1 MRHLRVKISKSDVSH
16 VSKWVLGFR
25 VFDSLQSN
33 FMLSH
38 LVTATIRRSLSG
50 NSVVFQKNWNA
61 QPSRSETSSDQKIPN
76 IHNPQASK
84 HTLLSQSYPYTIAG
98 HMPSVCSSSPV
109 LILERVSTCVNG
121 VNLKNICHRF
131 SGTNALIML
140 LSCVSMDNSL
150 PLFSPMSLILK
161 SYPLKVGESPG
172 QPFQGSFHWAPRFVT
187 CSSMPKGFC
196 CRIQHLLLSLV
207 KAFHQPA
214 RWVNFQFSHME
225 QTHSSYEENMKKN
238 WGANPSKQNSWE

>member
-1 MRHLRVKISKSDVSH
+1 MRCLWVISRSDVSH
-16 VSKWVLGFR
+16 VSKGVLGFR

-38 LVTATIRRSLSG
+38 LVAATIRRSLSG
-50 NSVVFQKNWNA
+50 NSVVFRKI
-61 QPSRSETSSDQKIPN
+61 ET
-76 IHNPQASK
+76 HNRQEVKRAAIRKFQIFTTSK
-84 HTLLSQSYPYTIAG
+84 HTQLSQSYPYTIAG

-109 LILERVSTCVNG
+109 LILERISTCVNG

-172 QPFQGSFHWAPRFVT
+172 QPFQDSFHWAPRFVT

-225 QTHSSYEENMKKN
+225 QTHSSYEQNMKRN
-238 WGANPSKQNSWE
+238 WGANPSKQNSWA